1 MYAFFL
7 RHKMTVSLK
16 ASMEAR
22 LEVSESKSLLL
33 QVGSEIAV
41 LDMRVKFSYQIPSF
55 SVLIVDLR
63 LRDLLQ
69 GGLLRKTILKKIS
82 YVLCKTLAV
91 TQTTS

>member
-1 MYAFFL
+1 MYALFL
-7 RHKMTVSLK
+7 RHKMTASLK

-22 LEVSESKSLLL
+22 PEVSESKSLLL

-69 GGLLRKTILKKIS
+69 GGLLRKTILKLVMCYAGHWQSPK
-82 YVLCKTLAV
+82 
-91 TQTTS
+91 

>member
-1 MYAFFL
+1 
-7 RHKMTVSLK
+7 
-16 ASMEAR
+16 MEAR

-82 YVLCKTLAV
+82 YVLCRTLAV

>member
-1 MYAFFL
+1 
-7 RHKMTVSLK
+7 
-16 ASMEAR
+16 MEAR

-41 LDMRVKFSYQIPSF
+41 LDMRFSYQIPSF

-82 YVLCKTLAV
+82 YVLCRTLAV

>member
-1 MYAFFL
+1 
-7 RHKMTVSLK
+7 
-16 ASMEAR
+16 MEAR

-41 LDMRVKFSYQIPSF
+41 LDMRFSYQIPSF

-82 YVLCKTLAV
+82 YVLCRTLAV
-91 TQTTS
+91 TQMTS